1 MAHIL
6 IVDDEKNY
14 RIVLGQLLEGAG
26 HHVTR
31 ADNPYAALD
40 ILSGE
45 QIDLIISDL
54 KMPRMSGIDFL
65 RHVNDEIGPVP
76 FIMLTA
82 YATVQTALQ
91 AMKIGAFDYLL
102 KPFDNE
108 EMLLTVDK
116 ALDYSKLQNENW
128 LLRRELEQ
136 NRDRTLV
143 GNSPAM
149 ESLRNQI
156 AQVAPAK
163 TSILITGESG
173 TGKELVAQALHRLSP
188 RSNKA
193 LVSINCAAFAE
204 NLLESELFGHE
215 RGAFTGALE
224 RKKGLMEVSDGGTL
238 FLDEIGE
245 FPLNLQPKLLRVLQE
260 KTFRRVG
267 GTAEIS
273 SDIRIIAAT
282 HRNLEQ
288 MITEGTFRED
298 LYYRLNVVSL
308 HLPPLRHRRE
318 DIPLL
323 SQLFLERLSRD
334 MGCPLPQ
341 LSSQAQHDLY
351 HYEWPGNVREL
362 QNILERGLLFCDGP
376 TLEQNHLPQQFHS
389 QAPHH
394 NGCSETAAMPLQ
406 QPLPE
411 HLETIEQ
418 KLIQAALIDARGV
431 QAKAA
436 ELLGISRSNL
446 QYKLKKY
453 HLV

>member
-14 RIVLGQLLEGAG
+14 RIVLGQLLEDAG
-26 HHVTR
+26 HHVAS

-40 ILSGE
+40 ILNRE

-65 RHVNDEIGPVP
+65 RHINDEIGPLP

-82 YATVQTALQ
+82 YATVQTALE

-108 EMLLTVDK
+108 EILLTIDK
-116 ALDYSKLQNENW
+116 ALSYSKLQNENW

-136 NRDRTLV
+136 NRDRMLV

-149 ESLRNQI
+149 ETLRSHI

-188 RSNKA
+188 RSRNA

-260 KTFRRVG
+260 KRFRRVG

-273 SDIRIIAAT
+273 SDVRILAAT

-288 MITEGTFRED
+288 MMEEGTFRED

-308 HLPPLRHRRE
+308 HLPPLRDRRE

-323 SQLFLERLSRD
+323 CQLFLQRLSQE
-334 MGCPLPQ
+334 MGRPTPQ
-341 LSSQAQHDLY
+341 LSPRAQQELY
-351 HYEWPGNVREL
+351 HYDWPGNIREL

-376 TLEQNHLPQQFHS
+376 TIDLNHLPQQFQHGTD
-389 QAPHH
+389 QPIQPCVPEAL
-394 NGCSETAAMPLQ
+394 PLQ
-406 QPLPE
+406 QPLPDY
-411 HLETIEQ
+411 LDTIECR
-418 KLIQAALIDARGV
+418 LIQSALVEARGV
-431 QAKAA
+431 QAQAA

-446 QYKLKKY
+446 QYKLKK
-453 HLV
+453 HQLL